1 MRVTGL
7 HPHKKQLQKTA
18 GYYSEFIDPF
28 DSLILAFLTPPPPT
42 RFLLWNHGKGLGQ
55 CIHSFLDTVWSFLNK
70 GKWISCSIQLNILDI
85 L

>member
-28 DSLILAFLTPPPPT
+28 DSFILAFDPPPPKPRFYFGTMEKDQASVFTHFWIQSGPSLT
-42 RFLLWNHGKGLGQ
+42 RGNGFAAASSLT
-55 CIHSFLDTVWSFLNK
+55 F
-70 GKWISCSIQLNILDI
+70 
-85 L
+85 

>member
-28 DSLILAFLTPPPPT
+28 DSFILAFDPQTPHFCFGT
-42 RFLLWNHGKGLGQ
+42 MEKDQ
-55 CIHSFLDTVWSFLNK
+55 ASV
-70 GKWISCSIQLNILDI
+70 
-85 L
+85 

>member
-28 DSLILAFLTPPPPT
+28 DSFILAFDPPPPHTHPHFYFGTMEKDQASVYTHFRIQSGPSLT
-42 RFLLWNHGKGLGQ
+42 RGNGFAAASSLT
-55 CIHSFLDTVWSFLNK
+55 F
-70 GKWISCSIQLNILDI
+70 
-85 L
+85 

>member
-28 DSLILAFLTPPPPT
+28 DSLILAFLTPTPHPVFYFGTMEKDWANVFTHFWIQSGPSLT
-42 RFLLWNHGKGLGQ
+42 RGNGFHAASSLT
-55 CIHSFLDTVWSFLNK
+55 F
-70 GKWISCSIQLNILDI
+70 
-85 L
+85 

>member
-28 DSLILAFLTPPPPT
+28 DSLILAFLTPTPT
-42 RFLLWNHGKGLGQ
+42 PFSTLEPWKRTGPMYLLIFVYSLV
-55 CIHSFLDTVWSFLNK
+55 LP
-70 GKWISCSIQLNILDI
+70 
-85 L
+85 